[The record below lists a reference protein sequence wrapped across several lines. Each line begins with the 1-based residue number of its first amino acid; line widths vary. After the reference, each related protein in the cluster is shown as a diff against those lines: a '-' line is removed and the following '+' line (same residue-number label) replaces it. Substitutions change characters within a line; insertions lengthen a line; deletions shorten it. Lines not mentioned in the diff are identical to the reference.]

1 MASDELPSQSDELVS
16 TTDLYSIVLSTWKII
31 PTQKNNSFLPP
42 SLGGDYKRKISLTFG
57 AAYDST
63 KNQTKVKSLRPSRW
77 DLIAR
82 YSHDDGALFSTED
95 LPRALKE
102 SNINYI
108 QSVFPE
114 LSKQFPKE
122 ML

>member
-1 MASDELPSQSDELVS
+1 METINEKFS
-16 TTDLYSIVLSTWKII
+16 
-31 PTQKNNSFLPP
+31 
-42 SLGGDYKRKISLTFG
+42 TFG

-63 KNQTKVKSLRPSRW
+63 KDQTKVKSLRPSRW

-108 QSVFPE
+108 NLFFLVI
-114 LSKQFPKE
+114 KAIPKE
-122 ML
+122 CYSIPAL